1 MANWSDKR
9 AAKSVATRAPRY
21 GGFALD
27 LSFVSS
33 FALSLVLSLALF
45 PLVSLCFSSAA
56 SAAEIEDLRLWRA
69 PDHTRLV
76 FDLSESADYNL
87 FTLDSPERVVID
99 IEKSTLATR
108 LGDIEFADSPI
119 TGLRSAARDGGKLRV
134 VIDLTERTRPKSFKL
149 EPSAGQGHRL
159 VVDLYDLDAA
169 KNSTAAST
177 PQPEAKRST
186 AAAPAD
192 AAADARRDIV
202 VAISAGHG
210 GEDPGGIGYDGKLQE
225 KNITLRIARALY
237 DYLDAMPGYAPV
249 MVRDGDYYVEL
260 ARRPEIAR
268 ERRADL
274 FVAVHTDWYKT
285 SRARGLTIYAL
296 SGDRADRENA
306 RRVAQKENT
315 ADLLGGVGSDL
326 TLSSWDDDVA
336 LTLVSLQ
343 MAWSMEQSVIAG
355 SHILNAVGGI
365 TRLRKTKVQQ
375 ASLEVLKS
383 PDIPSILIETG
394 YLTNPEE
401 ARRLNT
407 SAFQQQLAG
416 GIGRGVMDYFYA
428 APPKGTLVAWQKAN
442 GVLPATYTVKR
453 GDSLSM
459 IAQRFGTSMAR
470 LKSLNKLRGDGVQIG
485 QVLKLPGGRETTVR
499 EHKIQRGETLS
510 GIAQRY
516 RVSVSDLVALNKVD
530 ANRILVGQVLKIPA
544 S

>member
-1 MANWSDKR
+1 MAFRTTVLITHSLDALPR
-9 AAKSVATRAPRY
+9 PPAARFVAICLASLLWLCSVAGLPVAE
-21 GGFALD
+21 
-27 LSFVSS
+27 
-33 FALSLVLSLALF
+33 
-45 PLVSLCFSSAA
+45 
-56 SAAEIEDLRLWRA
+56 AAEIRDLRLWRA

-76 FDLSESADYNL
+76 FDLSAEVNYKL
-87 FTLDSPERVVID
+87 FTLDAPERVVID
-99 IEKSTLATR
+99 IIDSALATR
-108 LGDIEFADSPI
+108 LGDIEFEDSPI
-119 TGLRSAARDGGKLRV
+119 TGLRSATREGGLLRV
-134 VIDLTERTRPKSFKL
+134 VIDLNAKTQPKSFTL
-149 EPSAGQGHRL
+149 EPNAELGHRL
-159 VVDLYDLDAA
+159 VVDLYD
-169 KNSTAAST
+169 TAAERDESVL
-177 PQPEAKRST
+177 PEEAETKRT
-186 AAAPAD
+186 ATAEASNPANT
-192 AAADARRDIV
+192 AGERRGIV

-237 DYLDAMPGYAPV
+237 DYLDSMPGYSPI

-315 ADLLGGVGSDL
+315 ADLLGGVGSA
-326 TLSSWDDDVA
+326 LSPGSWDDDVA

-343 MAWSMEQSVIAG
+343 MAWSMEQSLVAG
-355 SHILNAVGGI
+355 TRILDAVGGI

-407 SAFQQQLAG
+407 PSFQKQLAQ
-416 GIGRGVMDYFYA
+416 GIGRGVMAYFFD
-428 APPKGTLVAWQKAN
+428 APPEGTLVAWQKAN
-442 GVLPATYTVKR
+442 GVTPVSYTVRR

-459 IAQRFGTSMAR
+459 IAQRFDTSMAELKQLNS
-470 LKSLNKLRGDGVQIG
+470 LKSDGVQIG
-485 QVLKLPGGRETTVR
+485 QVIKLPGGVEPAARK
-499 EHKIQRGETLS
+499 HKIQRGETLS
-510 GIAQRY
+510 GIAARY
-516 RVSVSDLVALNKVD
+516 RVSLAELRRLNELRAD
-530 ANRILVGQVLKIPA
+530 RILVGQVLRIP
-544 S
+544 SS